1 MAFSL
6 VVKLLPM
13 AALLAFPFLTTSYSA
28 YQLGLYLLYGI
39 VGQGIA
45 LCWGNGGFLP
55 LGQALFF
62 GIGAY
67 ISGKIL
73 QGNIGWGVVILALIL
88 SVIIPA
94 LIAGFIGALVFDRQI
109 GSGPYFSL
117 ITLALS
123 LLGYQ
128 LANSQVLL
136 TGGFNGLT
144 GINGLPGI
152 DSYGNLYFFIVGAL
166 AVSTLFLSHLVSTP
180 FGQLLAAVRENEERL
195 QFLGVKTSR
204 VKAAA
209 FAMSGALAGMAGAF
223 FAPHQGIVTPQV
235 VGFILSAELVIWT
248 AVGGRFGPVGPVVG
262 AVIIGFLASGLRD
275 SFAYWE
281 VVVAL
286 VFIIVVL
293 RLPGGVGGLGI
304 SIAKRFGIN
313 VWSQK
318 KFSRTEI
325 VPGAD
330 QKESPT
336 LEFDNVSVQIGP
348 VAILSGLSFSI
359 KQTGIH
365 CLIGPN
371 GAGKTS
377 ALNALTGKLPYSS
390 GKISWRGNTL
400 KGIRPFRTSGLGIG
414 RKLQV
419 PSIFPGLTIR
429 QNIDIAIWVN
439 RLKFTHLFSL
449 KPYQWNISLLD
460 ELQDSFPFL
469 KDNEELAGTLS
480 VGQRQMLDF
489 TMAVLAEPNLILL
502 DEPCA
507 GLSKSETENMISVIS
522 NLARSSKATFIIVE
536 HDMQV
541 VELLS
546 DHVFV
551 MHQGKLLAEGSLN
564 QIRDNKEVQRIYAG
578 GSK

>member
-1 MAFSL
+1 M
-6 VVKLLPM
+6 
-13 AALLAFPFLTTSYSA
+13 
-28 YQLGLYLLYGI
+28 
-39 VGQGIA
+39 
-45 LCWGNGGFLP
+45 
-55 LGQALFF
+55 
-62 GIGAY
+62 
-67 ISGKIL
+67 
-73 QGNIGWGVVILALIL
+73 
-88 SVIIPA
+88 
-94 LIAGFIGALVFDRQI
+94 
-109 GSGPYFSL
+109 
-117 ITLALS
+117 
-123 LLGYQ
+123 
-128 LANSQVLL
+128 
-136 TGGFNGLT
+136 
-144 GINGLPGI
+144 
-152 DSYGNLYFFIVGAL
+152 
-166 AVSTLFLSHLVSTP
+166 
-180 FGQLLAAVRENEERL
+180 
-195 QFLGVKTSR
+195 
-204 VKAAA
+204 
-209 FAMSGALAGMAGAF
+209 
-223 FAPHQGIVTPQV
+223 
-235 VGFILSAELVIWT
+235 
-248 AVGGRFGPVGPVVG
+248 VG

-336 LEFDNVSVQIGP
+336 LEFDNVSVQVGP

-419 PSIFPGLTIR
+419 PSIFPGLSIR

-460 ELQDSFPFL
+460 ELQESFPFL